1 MRNVEWGLAS
11 GVWGIPKTQDPRPK
25 TQDPRPKTR
34 DPPSGFDSL
43 PRRLPFGIKF
53 GILMAFLRSEPGL
66 MK

>member
-11 GVWGIPKTQDPRPK
+11 GVWGIPK